1 MLGVRSL
8 TADLLSDPTLLLNNY
23 ELNRIP
29 WHKGAT
35 AGEFV
40 VCSEDRM
47 EEQICNFGV
56 TISTEV
62 TIMEV

>member
-8 TADLLSDPTLLLNNY
+8 TADLLSDPTLLLNNT

-29 WHKGAT
+29 WHKGTT

-40 VCSEDRM
+40 VCAEDQM
-47 EEQICNFGV
+47 EARISNFDV
-56 TISTEV
+56 VISTEV